1 MNLDYAE
8 ALQTMLLIA
17 REASALIAR
26 VYATDFGVQYK
37 GPDDPVTEADRA
49 ANTLACERLLAAFG
63 PEVAL
68 VAEESHPTTYANWR
82 EAQRVFF
89 VDPLDGT
96 AEFVRRNGDFVVMIG
111 LAEAGR
117 AVAGVLVAPA
127 LGVSWAAAVGLGA
140 WEIDAVGR
148 KQAISVSATSS
159 LDQAAVVMTQSHPS
173 AVLERAVAALRPARL
188 LRRGS
193 AGLKGADVAT
203 SRADVFIHPGPAGKR
218 WDACAPEAL
227 VVAAGG
233 RCTDALGAPIDYRS
247 AGLTN
252 DRGVLM
258 TNGHLHDRV
267 LERIQSAGLSLAKT
281 PNS

>member
-159 LDQAAVVMTQSHPS
+159 LDQAAVVMTRSHPS

-193 AGLKGADVAT
+193 AGLKGADVDRK
-203 SRADVFIHPGPAGKR
+203 S
-218 WDACAPEAL
+218 
-227 VVAAGG
+227 VV
-233 RCTDALGAPIDYRS
+233 
-247 AGLTN
+247 
-252 DRGVLM
+252 
-258 TNGHLHDRV
+258 
-267 LERIQSAGLSLAKT
+267 
-281 PNS
+281 